1 MAWEEWEQLKSAAAE
16 RHSAQM
22 QLNGTQVSGQVG
34 GGEVGGLKHT
44 DKPWTH
50 AADVANDLTT
60 GAATDMRD
68 LTRAHE
74 GLAGAT
80 VGLTCVA
87 TLSSVLTSWDARLSA
102 LREECG
108 TLQPAL
114 RQVAVDLGE
123 ADAKVKQEADA
134 IRVPGTKQ
142 GA

>member
-1 MAWEEWEQLKSAAAE
+1 
-16 RHSAQM
+16 M
-22 QLNGTQVSGQVG
+22 QLNGIQSSTPSTG
-34 GGEVGGLKHT
+34 GGADALKHT
-44 DKPWTH
+44 ESPWNH
-50 AADVANDLTT
+50 AADVAGDLTT
-60 GAATDMRD
+60 GATTDMRD
-68 LTRAHE
+68 LTRAHD
-74 GLAGAT
+74 GLARAT

-114 RQVAVDLGE
+114 RQVAVDLSA

-134 IRVPGTKQ
+134 VRVSGIKQ